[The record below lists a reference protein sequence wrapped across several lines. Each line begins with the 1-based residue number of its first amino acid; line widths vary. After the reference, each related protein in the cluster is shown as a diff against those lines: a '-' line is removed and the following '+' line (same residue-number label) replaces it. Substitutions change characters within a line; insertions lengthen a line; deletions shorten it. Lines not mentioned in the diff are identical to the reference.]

1 MRRLA
6 AATLALLLASCA
18 TDPPALDPHALPE
31 RVAVRPVFFVPAGEA
46 QPGAAQRDKV
56 AQHLVWARQR
66 YIALL
71 GQAGAFVLDT
81 VTTVVQGEQ
90 NEAFYAAQFESGV
103 PHMTV
108 ELLER
113 WGLTRYSAGWVYV
126 IIVMNRDADVPSGG
140 GRPING
146 GFNNGGGIVV
156 MSSYALDSIAFF
168 QSTLR
173 HELGHAFGLVHV
185 ELYGRSMDSDSSL
198 MSYNP
203 AHHSDGFTDSATP
216 GTLGHEERAALALN
230 QRVFP
235 GLTYSGPVIPTLYGL
250 VPMTL
255 PGQPDFEP

>member
-6 AATLALLLASCA
+6 ALAALAALFGCA
-18 TDPPALDPHALPE
+18 TEPRPTNQLPE
-31 RVAVRPVFFVPAGEA
+31 RVSVRPVFFVPAGEA
-46 QPGAAQRDKV
+46 QPSDAQRAKAV
-56 AQHLVWARQR
+56 QHLVWARQR
-66 YIALL
+66 YVALL
-71 GQAGAFVLDT
+71 GSAGGFGLDT
-81 VTTVVQGEQ
+81 VTTVVQGGQ
-90 NEAFYAAQFESGV
+90 NAAFYAAQFESGV
-103 PHMTV
+103 PLMTV
-108 ELLER
+108 ELLEH

-126 IIVMNRDADVPSGG
+126 IIVMNADADQPTGG

-156 MSSYALDSIAFF
+156 LSSYALDSIAFF

-185 ELYGRSMDSDSSL
+185 ELYGRSMDTDSSL

-203 AHHSDGFTDSATP
+203 AHHSDGFTDSPTP
-216 GTLGHEERAALALN
+216 GTLGFEERAALALN

-235 GLTYSGPVIPTLYGL
+235 GLTYTGPVIPTLYGL

-255 PGQPDFEP
+255 PGHPDFEP

>member
-1 MRRLA
+1 MVAILALA
-6 AATLALLLASCA
+6 ACA
-18 TDPPALDPHALPE
+18 TEPPAADPHALPE
-31 RVAVRPVFFVPAGEA
+31 RVSVRPVFFVPAGEA
-46 QPGAAQRDKV
+46 LPSDAQRATV
-56 AQHLVWARQR
+56 VQHLVWARQR
-66 YIALL
+66 YVTLL
-71 GQAGAFVLDT
+71 GSAGGFVLDT

-90 NEAFYAAQFESGV
+90 SETFYASQLESGV

-108 ELLER
+108 ELLEH
-113 WGLTRYSAGWVYV
+113 WGLTRYAAGWVYV
-126 IIVMNRDADVPSGG
+126 IIVMNADADQPAGG

-156 MSSYALDSIAFF
+156 LSSYALDNIAFF

-203 AHHSDGFTDSATP
+203 AHHTDGFTDSPTP

-235 GLTYSGPVIPTLYGL
+235 GLTYTGPVIPMLYGL

>member
-1 MRRLA
+1 MNHPA
-6 AATLALLLASCA
+6 AALGLLLAACA
-18 TDPPALDPHALPE
+18 TEPPAGNPHALPE

-46 QPGAAQRDKV
+46 QPGAAQRDRV
-56 AQHLVWARQR
+56 ARHLVWARQR

-71 GQAGAFVLDT
+71 GPAGSFTLDT
-81 VTTVVQGEQ
+81 VTTVVQGAR
-90 NEAFYAAQFESGV
+90 NETFYASQTESGV

-108 ELLER
+108 ELLEH
-113 WGLTRYSAGWVYV
+113 WGLTRYSAAWVYV
-126 IIVMNRDADVPSGG
+126 IIVMNADADLPTGG
-140 GRPING
+140 GRPLNG

-156 MSSYALDSIAFF
+156 MSSYALDNIPFF

-203 AHHSDGFTDSATP
+203 THHSDGFTDSPTP

-235 GLTYSGPVIPTLYGL
+235 GLAYSGPSIPIIYGL
-250 VPMTL
+250 VPMDL
-255 PGQPDFEP
+255 PGHPAFEP